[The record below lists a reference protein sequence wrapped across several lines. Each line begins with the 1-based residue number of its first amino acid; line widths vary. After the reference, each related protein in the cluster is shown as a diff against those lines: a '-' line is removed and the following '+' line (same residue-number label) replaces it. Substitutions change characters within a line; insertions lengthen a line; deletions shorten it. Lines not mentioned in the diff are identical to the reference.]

1 MATEKKLRYIK
12 FDIGVLHLELTSR
25 CNALCPMCGRT
36 TGMDGAVEGGEV
48 ILKKRDDVELLDTDP
63 QLLAN
68 MIEEM
73 KPFVPNHVFIN
84 GNFGDPIM
92 YPHLLEVVKMY
103 KDAGVPQVTLSTN
116 GSVHKTDWWEKLAGI
131 MRKPD
136 KVIFAIDG
144 LEDTNHLYR
153 VNTNFNKIMENA
165 KAFINAGGI
174 ARWDFIAFA
183 HNEHQIEEAK
193 ALAEQMGFV
202 KFRYKKSNRY
212 VIPTHYA
219 GDSEEKVETK
229 TELKFVAKQ
238 HVAKQKKQA
247 KTQEEKDKALAT
259 ILKAPE
265 KTDSANTTNNVENV
279 IKKHKTFDNYVK
291 ATDISCQT
299 ARDKSVFVDY
309 EGKVW
314 PCCWQGHY
322 YSSIGEDKGV
332 QKRIDDRVELENK
345 YGKDFNNL
353 QKHSLFDILNTPY
366 FSNDLVESWNDE
378 NKRLY
383 ICGKTCGKEL
393 DFRGNSE
400 KNYEDTEMNRMNA

>member
-1 MATEKKLRYIK
+1 MATTKKLKYIR
-12 FDIGVLHLELTSR
+12 FNIGVLHLELTSR

-63 QLLAN
+63 KLLAN

-73 KPFVPNHVFIN
+73 KPHLPNHVFIN

-92 YPHLLEVVKMY
+92 YPHLLDLIRMY

-153 VNTNFNKIMENA
+153 VNTNFKKIMENA
-165 KAFINAGGI
+165 KAFINAGGL

-193 ALAEQMGFV
+193 ALADKMGFV

-219 GDSEEKVETK
+219 GESEEKVETK

-238 HVAKQKKQA
+238 HVAMEKKKA
-247 KTQEEKDKALAT
+247 KTTEEKAKAMAT

-291 ATDISCQT
+291 ATDIECQT
-299 ARDKSVFVDY
+299 MRDKSIYVDY
-309 EGKVW
+309 EEDNKIMNER
-314 PCCWQGHY
+314 Y
-322 YSSIGEDKGV
+322 GEG
-332 QKRIDDRVELENK
+332 
-345 YGKDFNNL
+345 FNDL
-353 QKHSLFDILNTPY
+353 SKHSIFDILNSPY
-366 FSNDLVESWNDE
+366 FSNDLVESWEINSP
-378 NKRLY
+378 NRLW

-393 DFRGNSE
+393 DFRGNGE
-400 KNYEDTEMNRMNA
+400 KNFEDTEMNEYA

>member
-1 MATEKKLRYIK
+1 MHSADWDGTPTKGMSLEEITNAYKLGRKNIFTMATEKKLRYIK

-165 KAFINAGGI
+165 KAFINAGGL

-247 KTQEEKDKALAT
+247 KTQKK
-259 ILKAPE
+259 K
-265 KTDSANTTNNVENV
+265 
-279 IKKHKTFDNYVK
+279 IKH
-291 ATDISCQT
+291 
-299 ARDKSVFVDY
+299 
-309 EGKVW
+309 
-314 PCCWQGHY
+314 
-322 YSSIGEDKGV
+322 
-332 QKRIDDRVELENK
+332 
-345 YGKDFNNL
+345 
-353 QKHSLFDILNTPY
+353 
-366 FSNDLVESWNDE
+366 
-378 NKRLY
+378 
-383 ICGKTCGKEL
+383 
-393 DFRGNSE
+393 
-400 KNYEDTEMNRMNA
+400 

>member
-1 MATEKKLRYIK
+1 MATEKSLRYIK
-12 FDIGVLHLELTSR
+12 FEVGVLHLELTSR
-25 CNALCPMCGRT
+25 CNALCPLCART
-36 TGMDGAVEGGEV
+36 TGLDYDSQL
-48 ILKKRDDVELLDTDP
+48 LKKRDDLPLIDTDP
-63 QLLAN
+63 EILKTML
-68 MIEEM
+68 EEM
-73 KPFVPNHVFIN
+73 KPFLPNHVFIN

-92 YPHLLEVVKMY
+92 YPHLLDIIRMY
-103 KDAGVPQVTLSTN
+103 KDAGVRQVTLSTN
-116 GSVHKTDWWEKLAGI
+116 GGVHKPEWWTELAGI

-153 VNTNFNKIMENA
+153 VNTNFKKIMENA
-165 KAFINAGGI
+165 QAFINAGGR
-174 ARWDFIAFA
+174 ARWDYIAFA
-183 HNEHQIEEAK
+183 HNEHQIDEARQ
-193 ALAEQMGFV
+193 LAEDMGFFT
-202 KFRYKKSNRY
+202 FRYKKSNRY
-212 VIPTHYA
+212 VIPKDYNADPNSKREDETI
-219 GDSEEKVETK
+219 EKK
-229 TELKFVAKQ
+229 TTIKFIAKQ
-238 HVAKQKKQA
+238 HVK
-247 KTQEEKDKALAT
+247 KDK
-259 ILKAPE
+259 KAETVISAPK
-265 KTDSANTTNNVENV
+265 KTEASNTTKNFEK
-279 IKKHKTFDNYVK
+279 ILKKHKTFDNYVK
-291 ATDISCQT
+291 RTQIDCQT
-299 ARDKSVFVDY
+299 ARDKSIFVDY
-309 EGKVW
+309 KGFVW

-378 NKRLY
+378 SKRLY

>member
-1 MATEKKLRYIK
+1 MATEKKLKRERLAEMLKVSSNMKYIN
-12 FDIGVLHLELTSR
+12 FNVNVLHLELTSR

-63 QLLAN
+63 KLLAN

-73 KPFVPNHVFIN
+73 KPFIPNHVFIN

-116 GSVHKTDWWEKLAGI
+116 GSVHKPEWWIELASI

-136 KVIFAIDG
+136 KVIFAVDG

-165 KAFINAGGI
+165 QAFIDAGGL

-193 ALAEQMGFV
+193 ELANKMGFV

-219 GDSEEKVETK
+219 GDGEEKVETK

-238 HVAKQKKQA
+238 HVAMEKKKA
-247 KTQEEKDKALAT
+247 KTTRQARRTPKEKNEDFMRVLHKTHNRLERDRKKGETDWLTDEDLKIRDRDMLTAMNTANNATLKGGKRKTRKSKKTRKAR
-259 ILKAPE
+259 
-265 KTDSANTTNNVENV
+265 
-279 IKKHKTFDNYVK
+279 KKHKK
-291 ATDISCQT
+291 
-299 ARDKSVFVDY
+299 
-309 EGKVW
+309 
-314 PCCWQGHY
+314 
-322 YSSIGEDKGV
+322 
-332 QKRIDDRVELENK
+332 
-345 YGKDFNNL
+345 
-353 QKHSLFDILNTPY
+353 
-366 FSNDLVESWNDE
+366 
-378 NKRLY
+378 
-383 ICGKTCGKEL
+383 
-393 DFRGNSE
+393 
-400 KNYEDTEMNRMNA
+400 